1 MEQLIQVRL
10 REAGHIIFC
19 NIPEFPVKLSDW
31 VIIEKD
37 KTTYY
42 GQIIAEPAAVSLTDK
57 SELPSKI
64 LRLVNEIDTKQVE
77 ENKSKTKNA
86 FSVCQKHIEAHKL
99 DMKLVDAEY
108 SFDRTKT
115 IFYFTAEG
123 RIDFRNLIKDLA
135 KVLRTRIELRQIGV
149 RDEAKL
155 FGGVGSCGKKLCCA
169 TFLKDFDPV
178 TIKMAKEQG
187 LPLNPPKISGA
198 CGRLM
203 CCLAFEYKTYK
214 ELLKDLPKEGDKINT
229 SKGSGKV
236 LSVNALKHSVIVELE
251 TGAIIEIKL

>member
-19 NIPEFPVKLSDW
+19 NMPEFPVKFSDW
-31 VIIEKD
+31 VIVEKD
-37 KTTYY
+37 KTTDY
-42 GQIIAEPAAVSLTDK
+42 GQIIAEPAAIVLTEQSDTPSL
-57 SELPSKI
+57 I
-64 LRLVNEIDTKQVE
+64 LRVVTEADNKQIV

-86 FSVCQKHIEAHKL
+86 FSVCQKNIEAHKL
-99 DMKLVDAEY
+99 DMKLVDVEY
-108 SFDRTKT
+108 SFDRTKI
-115 IFYFTAEG
+115 IFYFTTEG
-123 RIDFRNLIKDLA
+123 RVDFRNLLKDLA
-135 KVLRTRIELRQIGV
+135 KAFRTRIELKQIGV

-178 TIKMAKEQG
+178 TIRMAKEQG

-203 CCLAFEYKTYK
+203 CCLGFEYKMYK
-214 ELLKDLPKEGDKINT
+214 ELLKGLPREGDKINT
-229 SKGSGKV
+229 SKGAGKI
-236 LSVNALKHSVIVELE
+236 LSVNALKRAATVELE
-251 TGAIIEIKL
+251 TGAIIEITL